1 MDGGTYKMKRN
12 KWGLFFILPYT
23 VTYLVFTA
31 LPIVIV
37 LYRSFFTNYWKGL
50 KEVGPFFSGLDN
62 YVSLLSDSNLHMYL
76 TNTAIMWIMGF
87 LPQILISILLAAWL
101 SDHRLGL
108 KGIQFFKTVIYFPNL
123 IIAASF
129 ASLFFSF
136 FANTGPV
143 NTLLMDIGLID
154 EPYMFFSNTWST
166 RSLVAFMNCTM
177 WFGNTTLLLLAG
189 MLGIDPSLREAA
201 EVDGANSRQ
210 VFTRIILPLIRPILL
225 YVIITSLI
233 GGIQMFDVPQIL
245 TKGTG
250 NPGRTTMTILMY
262 LNKHMYS
269 KNYGLAGALSVIL
282 FLITAALSLIVFSV
296 NFRTEGR

>member
-1 MDGGTYKMKRN
+1 
-12 KWGLFFILPYT
+12 
-23 VTYLVFTA
+23 
-31 LPIVIV
+31 
-37 LYRSFFTNYWKGL
+37 
-50 KEVGPFFSGLDN
+50 
-62 YVSLLSDSNLHMYL
+62 
-76 TNTAIMWIMGF
+76 
-87 LPQILISILLAAWL
+87 
-101 SDHRLGL
+101 
-108 KGIQFFKTVIYFPNL
+108 
-123 IIAASF
+123 
-129 ASLFFSF
+129 
-136 FANTGPV
+136 
-143 NTLLMDIGLID
+143 ID

>member
-1 MDGGTYKMKRN
+1 MKKNR
-12 KWGLFFILPYT
+12 WGILFILPYT
-23 VTYLVFTA
+23 ITYLVFTA
-31 LPIVIV
+31 LPIAI
-37 LYRSFFTNYWKGL
+37 LIYKSFFTNYWKGL
-50 KEVGPFFSGLDN
+50 KEVGPYFAGLDN
-62 YVSLLSDSNLHMYL
+62 FVKLLSDENLYMYL
-76 TNTAIMWIMGF
+76 SNTAIMWVLGF
-87 LPQILISILLAAWL
+87 VPQVILSVLLAAWL

-108 KGIQFFKTVIYFPNL
+108 KGVQFFKTVIYFPNL

-143 NTLLMDIGLID
+143 NTLLMDLGILD
-154 EPYMFFSNTWST
+154 EAYMFFSNTWST

-189 MLGIDPSLREAA
+189 MLGIDPAVREAA
-201 EVDGANSRQ
+201 EVDGANSMQ
-210 VFTRIILPLIRPILL
+210 IFFRIILPLIRPILL

-250 NPGRTTMTILMY
+250 SPGRSTMTILMY
-262 LNKHMYS
+262 LNKHMFS
-269 KNYGLAGALSVIL
+269 KNYGISGALSVIL
-282 FLITAALSLIVFSV
+282 FLITAILSLIVFSV
-296 NFRTEGR
+296 NFKTEKRG

>member
-1 MDGGTYKMKRN
+1 MKRN

-123 IIAASF
+123 II
-129 ASLFFSF
+129 
-136 FANTGPV
+136 
-143 NTLLMDIGLID
+143 
-154 EPYMFFSNTWST
+154 
-166 RSLVAFMNCTM
+166 
-177 WFGNTTLLLLAG
+177 
-189 MLGIDPSLREAA
+189 
-201 EVDGANSRQ
+201 
-210 VFTRIILPLIRPILL
+210 
-225 YVIITSLI
+225 
-233 GGIQMFDVPQIL
+233 
-245 TKGTG
+245 
-250 NPGRTTMTILMY
+250 
-262 LNKHMYS
+262 
-269 KNYGLAGALSVIL
+269 
-282 FLITAALSLIVFSV
+282 
-296 NFRTEGR
+296 

>member
-1 MDGGTYKMKRN
+1 MKRS
-12 KWGLFFILPYT
+12 KWGILFISPYIIA
-23 VTYLVFTA
+23 YLIFTA
-31 LPIVIV
+31 LPILIS
-37 LYRSFFTNYWKGL
+37 LYRSVFTNYWNGL
-50 KEVGPFFSGLDN
+50 IEIGPVFSGLDN
-62 YVSLLSDSNLHMYL
+62 YVKLLSDKNLYMYL
-76 TNTAIMWIMGF
+76 SNTAIMWVLGF
-87 LPQILISILLAAWL
+87 APQIILSVLLAAWL

-108 KGIQFFKTVIYFPNL
+108 RGIQFFKTVIYFPNL

-136 FANTGPV
+136 FANIGPV
-143 NTLLMDIGLID
+143 NTLLMDLGWIS
-154 EPYMFFSNTWST
+154 EPFSFFSSKWST

-210 VFTRIILPLIRPILL
+210 IFIKIIMPLIRPILL

-250 NPGRTTMTILMY
+250 NPARSSMTVLMY
-262 LNKHMYS
+262 LNKHMFN
-269 KNYGLAGALSVIL
+269 KNYGVSGALSVIL
-282 FLITAALSLIVFSV
+282 FLVTASLSLVVFYA
-296 NFRTEGR
+296 NTKTDTGRDGK